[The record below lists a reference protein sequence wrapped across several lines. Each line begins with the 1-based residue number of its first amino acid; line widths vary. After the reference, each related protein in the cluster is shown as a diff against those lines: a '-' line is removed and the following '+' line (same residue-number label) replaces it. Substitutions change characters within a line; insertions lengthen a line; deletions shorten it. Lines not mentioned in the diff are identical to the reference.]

1 MAGLMPPCTY
11 SCPVQ
16 TDVRGYVAAI
26 ARRDYLEAYRLIRAN
41 NPFPSVCAW
50 ICPHPCEDAC
60 RRACVDAPLSV
71 RDLKRFAV
79 EASGGLREDFAS
91 NGDSG
96 RKVAVVGAG
105 PAGLTAAYDLARSGH
120 RVAVYDRLPEP
131 GGQFLASLPV
141 YRLPRKALRKDVEEI
156 LAAGVEFRPGVEVG
170 RDITVGRLRD
180 EYDAVIISAGLW
192 KGRGLNLPGFE
203 GAGVYSALPFLKTAN
218 MAEGPAQ
225 LSRVIV
231 IGGGDVAMD
240 VARTALRL
248 GAGEVSLACLESRE
262 DMPAHSWE
270 IEEALAEGV
279 VIIPG
284 YGPVELL
291 RGGGS
296 ISGVRFQRVISVFD
310 QEGRFSPIFKPGSFL
325 TVPGDTV
332 VLAIGQDPD
341 NIFLEGSGLAVD
353 VRGRLAVNRED
364 LTTSVKGVFA
374 CGEVAGGPG
383 PAIAA
388 IASGHRAARLVND
401 YLKGYC
407 LVPAAGPEE
416 VVGSLPV
423 EVAEKVPRRERAD
436 MPALAPEERKKSLA
450 AYELGLGEEAALG
463 EAARCLSCGLG
474 ARVNPGKCAACLNC
488 QRVCPYGVPQVEGSA
503 NMPAEGCQACGICAS
518 ACPAL
523 AITIGAL
530 DEGEILRSLESLEEG
545 REAVVFACR
554 GVRAHINGTNGL
566 IDIPGFEKARII
578 ELTTGGA
585 LRLEWILKAFEKGAT
600 GVAVLVCGSDSCQC
614 AGGTAPLDGLI
625 ARARNILND
634 IGLPPERFQFIKR

>member
-1 MAGLMPPCTY
+1 MAGFMPPCTN

-26 ARRDYLEAYRLIRAN
+26 ARRDYPEAYRLIRAN

-60 RRACVDAPLSV
+60 RRACVDSPLSV
-71 RDLKRFAV
+71 RGLKRFAV
-79 EASGGLREDFAS
+79 EASGGLREEFEN

-120 RVAVYDRLPEP
+120 RVVVYDRLPEP

-141 YRLPRKALRKDVEEI
+141 YRLPREALRKDVEEI
-156 LAAGVEFRPGVEVG
+156 LSAGVEFRPGMEVG

-192 KGRGLNLPGFE
+192 KGRGLDLPGFE
-203 GAGVYSALPFLKTAN
+203 GAGVYSALPFLKMAN
-218 MAEGPAQ
+218 MAERPAQ
-225 LSRVIV
+225 FSRVIV

-248 GAGEVSLACLESRE
+248 DAGEVSLACLESRE
-262 DMPAHSWE
+262 EMPAHSWE
-270 IEEALAEGV
+270 VEEALAEGV
-279 VIIPG
+279 VVMPG

-291 RGGGS
+291 QGGGS

-310 QEGRFSPIFKPGSFL
+310 REGRFSPVFEPGSFL

-332 VLAIGQDPD
+332 ILAIGQDPD

-353 VRGRLAVNRED
+353 ARGRLAVNRED
-364 LTTSVKGVFA
+364 LTTSVEGVFA
-374 CGEVAGGPG
+374 CGEIAGGPG

-388 IASGHRAARLVND
+388 IASGHRAARSVNA
-401 YLKGYC
+401 YLNGYC
-407 LVPAAGPEE
+407 PVPAAGPEE
-416 VVGSLPV
+416 VVGSLPL
-423 EVAEKVPRRERAD
+423 EVAGKVPRRERAD
-436 MPALAPEERKKSLA
+436 MPALAPEERKKNLV
-450 AYELGLGEEAALG
+450 AYELGLGEEAALD

-474 ARVNPGKCAACLNC
+474 AQVNPGKCAACLNC
-488 QRVCPYGVPQVEGSA
+488 RRVCPYGVPLVEGSA
-503 NMPAEGCQACGICAS
+503 IMPAEGCQACGICAS

-530 DEGEILRSLESLEEG
+530 DEGEILCSLESLEEG
-545 REAVVFACR
+545 REAAVFACR
-554 GVRAHINGTNGL
+554 DVRAHINGLHEL
-566 IDIPGFEKARII
+566 INIPGFEKARII
-578 ELTTGGA
+578 ELPAGGA
-585 LRLEWILKAFEKGAT
+585 LRLEWILKAFEKGAS
-600 GVAVLVCGSDSCQC
+600 GVAALVCGSDSCRC
-614 AGGTAPLDGLI
+614 AGGTAPLNGLA
-625 ARARNILND
+625 ARARNILQEV
-634 IGLPPERFQFIKR
+634 GMPPERFQFIKR